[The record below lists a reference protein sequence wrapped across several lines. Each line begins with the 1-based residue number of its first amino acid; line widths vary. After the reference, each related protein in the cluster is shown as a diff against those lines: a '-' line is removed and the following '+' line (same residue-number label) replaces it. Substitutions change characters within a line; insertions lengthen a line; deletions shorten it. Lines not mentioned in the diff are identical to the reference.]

1 MLRGSRQHGC
11 MEELG
16 AKSWPGGLSWDPD
29 RAAFHRP
36 SRTLLVADL
45 HLGFEWVQRAR
56 GHLIPLARPDH
67 VPDRLRALSERWG
80 AGRIVALGDVVHGD
94 PRMEGVR
101 SAVSALL
108 RTLPGMEWH
117 VVLGNHDRGLASV
130 IEGLGIPGV
139 TCGLEWGGDGLL
151 GVHGD
156 QCPRVEDGVVVV
168 SGHEHPMVDVGRPG
182 TGEVRVPAFVVGKRG
197 VILPAFSP
205 WAPGSVVGRRP
216 MLGEWGRRLQVT
228 CYVACMGRR
237 LLEIPA
243 GRLGRGSGGRGS

>member
-1 MLRGSRQHGC
+1 MD
-11 MEELG
+11 ELG
-16 AKSWPGGLSWDPD
+16 AKPWPGGLSWDPD
-29 RAAFHRP
+29 RAAFHGP

-67 VPDRLRALSERWG
+67 VPERLRALSERWG
-80 AGRIVALGDVVHGD
+80 ARRIVALGDVVHGD

-216 MLGEWGRRLQVT
+216 MLGEWGRRLEVT

>member
-1 MLRGSRQHGC
+1 M
-11 MEELG
+11 
-16 AKSWPGGLSWDPD
+16 
-29 RAAFHRP
+29 
-36 SRTLLVADL
+36 LVADL

-67 VPDRLRALSERWG
+67 VPERLRALSERWG
-80 AGRIVALGDVVHGD
+80 ARRIVALGDVVHGD

-117 VVLGNHDRGLASV
+117 VVLGTHDRGLASV

-216 MLGEWGRRLQVT
+216 MLGEWGRRLEVT